1 MAQLYADENFPLPA
15 VEELRR
21 LGHDVV
27 TLADAGKANQSVSDP
42 DVLALATAARRVLVT
57 LNRKHFI
64 RLHQQHPA
72 HEGIIV
78 CSFDPDFAG
87 MAWRIDTALQ
97 SQSSMHGY
105 LLRINR
111 PG

>member
-1 MAQLYADENFPLPA
+1 MAQLYTDENFPLPT

-27 TLADAGKANQSVSDP
+27 TLAETGNANQSVPDP
-42 DVLALATAARRVLVT
+42 DVLALAMTAGRILIT

-64 RLHQQHPA
+64 RLHQITSTHM
-72 HEGIIV
+72 GVIV
-78 CSFDPDFAG
+78 CTFDPDFIAL
-87 MAWRIDTALQ
+87 AHRIDAALAAHSDMSNQ
-97 SQSSMHGY
+97 
-105 LLRINR
+105 LIRINR